1 MAESIVSHTAP
12 VTLAEAATL
21 IATVRSNRFLL
32 EGEPGIGKSSI
43 LRTIGELTGLPTVYI
58 DVPNLDLG
66 DIAMPVVDHN
76 TKTTKYYPNSRFGLH
91 EGKPVAVMLDEFP
104 KGAGPVKNMLHPLL
118 EVVNP
123 RLGDLSVHPDSVIF
137 LTGNLSTDGVGDSI
151 LPHTS
156 MRLTRVEVGK
166 PASDPWV
173 EWAVAKGTIAPEV
186 ITCVSK
192 NPQLLASYR
201 DPSEQGNE
209 FIYNPKRTTGSY
221 VTPRTLELASNIVSK
236 RDKFTPNALLAALAG
251 TLGMPG
257 ALLMKRFID
266 YADQLPD
273 WRTIIADP
281 ENTPVP
287 TSPGAC
293 SIVVFGAIQ
302 RIDKDTLNP
311 FMKYLGRMPQEW
323 QAAFAINL
331 AKNPQRQAIAF
342 RSAAFAAW
350 VSKNEDLL

>member
-1 MAESIVSHTAP
+1 MAESIVSHTVP
-12 VTLAEAATL
+12 VSLAEAASL
-21 IATVRSNRFLL
+21 ISTVRGNRFLL

-43 LRTIGELTGLPTVYI
+43 LKTIGELTGLPTVYV

-66 DIAMPVVDHN
+66 DIAMPVVDHQ
-76 TKTTKYYPNSRFGLH
+76 TRTTKYYPNSRFGLH
-91 EGKPVAVMLDEFP
+91 EGKPVCMMLDEFP
-104 KGAGPVKNMLHPLL
+104 KGADPVKNMLHPLL

-123 RLGDLSVHPDSVIF
+123 RLGDLPIHPESIIF
-137 LTGNLSTDGVGDSI
+137 LTGNLSTDGVGDSVKA
-151 LPHTS
+151 HTS
-156 MRLTRVEVGK
+156 MRLSRATVRKSTADE
-166 PASDPWV
+166 WV
-173 EWAVAKGTIAPEV
+173 DWSIAKGTIAPEV
-186 ITCVSK
+186 TTCVSK
-192 NPQLLASYR
+192 NPQLMASYL

-209 FIYNPKRTTGSY
+209 FIYNPKRQSGSY
-221 VTPRTLELASNIVSK
+221 VTGRTLELASNIVK
-236 RDKFTPNALLAALAG
+236 MRDKFTPNAMLAALAG

-257 ALLMKRFID
+257 ALLLKRFID
-266 YADQLPD
+266 YADQLPE

-281 ENTPVP
+281 EHASVP

-302 RIDKDTLNP
+302 RIDKDTLGP
-311 FMKYLGRMPQEW
+311 FMKYLQRLPQEW

-350 VSKNEDLL
+350 ISKNEDLL

>member
-1 MAESIVSHTAP
+1 MAESIVSHTVP
-12 VTLAEAATL
+12 VSLSEAATL
-21 IATVRSNRFLL
+21 LTTVRSNRFLL
-32 EGEPGIGKSSI
+32 QGEPGIGKSSI
-43 LRTIGELTGLPTVYI
+43 LKQIGEQTGLPTVYI
-58 DVPNLDLG
+58 DVPNMDLG
-66 DIAMPVVDHN
+66 DISMPVVDHQ
-76 TKTTKYYPNSRFGLH
+76 TRTTKYYPNSRFQLQD
-91 EGKPVAVMLDEFP
+91 GKPVAIMLDEFT
-104 KGAGPVKNMLHPLL
+104 KGPRPVKNMLHTLL
-118 EVVNP
+118 EVTNP
-123 RLGDLSVHPDSVIF
+123 RLGDLAVHPDSIIF
-137 LTGNLSTDGVGDSI
+137 LTGNLSTDGVGDS
-151 LPHTS
+151 LEAHTA
-156 MRLTRVEVGK
+156 MRLVQLPVRK
-166 PASDPWV
+166 PTADEWV
-173 EWAVAKGTIAPEV
+173 DWAVAKGTIAPEV

-192 NPQLLASYR
+192 NPQLMASYL

-209 FIYNPKRTTGSY
+209 FIYNPKRQSGAY
-221 VTPRTLELASNIVSK
+221 VTGRTMELASNIVK
-236 RDKFTPNALLAALAG
+236 VRDQFTPNSMLSALAG

-257 ALLMKRFID
+257 ALLLKRFID

-302 RIDKDTLNP
+302 RIDKDTLTP
-311 FMKYLGRMPQEW
+311 FMKYLQRLPQEW

-350 VSKNEDLL
+350 ISKNEDLL